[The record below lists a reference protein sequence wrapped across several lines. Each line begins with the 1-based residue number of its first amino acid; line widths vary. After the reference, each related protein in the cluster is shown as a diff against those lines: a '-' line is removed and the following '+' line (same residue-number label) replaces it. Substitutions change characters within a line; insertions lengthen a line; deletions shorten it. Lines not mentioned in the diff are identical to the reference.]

1 MDRLVLFDVDNTL
14 LYSGGAGSL
23 AMNRA
28 FHEVFGI
35 GDGFRDVEF
44 TGRTD
49 MAILREALARW
60 APLLDGSFPQALEQ
74 FKESYFRHL
83 AITLHETTGR
93 VMPGISD
100 LLPVLEAR
108 EQVRLGLA
116 TGNFRQGAMMKL
128 AHYGLEHFLK
138 EGGFGEDAED
148 RAVVVELAIRRVAKG
163 DPLPRGNRSVYVVG
177 DTPLDI
183 AAAKANGAWAV
194 AVATGPRSPAELQE
208 AGADLVFPDLS
219 DTQSVVRAL
228 LG

>member
-1 MDRLVLFDVDNTL
+1 MDRLVLFDVDYTL

-23 AMNRA
+23 SMNRA
-28 FHEVFGI
+28 FQEVFGI
-35 GDGFRDVEF
+35 QDGFRNAKLF

-49 MAILREALARW
+49 TAILRDALVQHG
-60 APLLDGSFPQALEQ
+60 LLRSFEESLER

-83 AITLHETTGR
+83 AIALHETAGR
-93 VMPGISD
+93 VMPGVPD
-100 LLPVLEAR
+100 LLPALEAR
-108 EQVRLGLA
+108 KQVRLGLA

-128 AHYGLEHFLK
+128 AHYDLARFFS
-138 EGGFGEDAED
+138 EGGFGEDAEE

-177 DTPLDI
+177 DTSLDI

-194 AVATGPRSPAELQE
+194 AVATGPRSPAELEE

>member
-1 MDRLVLFDVDNTL
+1 MDRLVLFDIDNTL

-49 MAILREALARW
+49 MAILREALARQ
-60 APLLDGSFPQALEQ
+60 ALLDGSFPQALER
-74 FKESYFRHL
+74 FKEAYFRHL
-83 AITLHETTGR
+83 AIALHESSGR

-100 LLPVLEAR
+100 LLPALEAR
-108 EQVRLGLA
+108 KQVRLGLA

-128 AHYGLEHFLK
+128 AHYGLARFFGD
-138 EGGFGEDAED
+138 GGFGEDAEE

-177 DTPLDI
+177 DTSLDI

-219 DTQSVVRAL
+219 DTQAVVRAL